1 MESSVRSS
9 LRVRS
14 VLLSAAAA
22 CLVLA
27 AGCSGS
33 QAPTAASR
41 AADPTFATVTVG
53 VDGNA
58 APSLA
63 PGAHLQLW
71 AIANYADQSS
81 ADVTNTATWQ
91 SSTPS
96 IATVSRDGVLTAT
109 SEGAV
114 DISAVVGRVSGAL
127 HVTIERPGC
136 NASTLSPS
144 VVAVNAFEHAVSLT
158 VTTPQSD
165 CRWTASSDA
174 DWIRFG
180 ANRTTY
186 DPGQSGS
193 GSLFYNVLANTHP
206 DARTAHVTIAFTSGG
221 ELVHSVAQEHPLS
234 CSYVVTPDD
243 ARFRAAGGA
252 GSFDVTATPADC
264 RWTATAFYDF
274 YGIALTSGGAGVGSG
289 RVTYIVRPT
298 PGAYEKEGSIVIA
311 GLSGANPAAT
321 HKIHIAAQ

>member
-1 MESSVRSS
+1 MDSSVRVR
-9 LRVRS
+9 LCVRS
-14 VLLSAAAA
+14 ALLSSAAA
-22 CLVLA
+22 CIVLA

-33 QAPTAASR
+33 QTPTAASR
-41 AADPTFATVTVG
+41 TQPTVATVTVG
-53 VDGNA
+53 VAGNV
-58 APSLA
+58 APTLA

-71 AIANYADQSS
+71 AVATYADQSS
-81 ADVTNTATWQ
+81 ADVTNSATWQ

-114 DISAVVGRVSGAL
+114 DVNAVVGRVSGAL

-136 NASTLSPS
+136 NASMLSPPI
-144 VVAVNAFEHAVSLT
+144 VALNAFEHAVGLT

-165 CRWTASSDA
+165 CRWTARSDA
-174 DWIRFG
+174 DWVRFG

-193 GSLFYNVLANTHP
+193 GSLSYNVLANTHP
-206 DARTAHVTIAFTSGG
+206 DARTAHVTISFTSGA
-221 ELVHSVAQEHPLS
+221 ELVHSVAQEHPVS

-243 ARFRAAGGA
+243 GYFRAAGGA

-274 YGIALTSGGAGVGSG
+274 YGIALTSNGTGVGSG
-289 RVTYIVRPT
+289 RVTYVVRQT
-298 PGAYEKEGSIVIA
+298 PSAYEKEGFIVIA

>member
-41 AADPTFATVTVG
+41 AADPTVATVTVG
-53 VDGNA
+53 VAGSA

-96 IATVSRDGVLTAT
+96 IATVSRDGA
-109 SEGAV
+109 
-114 DISAVVGRVSGAL
+114 
-127 HVTIERPGC
+127 P
-136 NASTLSPS
+136 
-144 VVAVNAFEHAVSLT
+144 AVST
-158 VTTPQSD
+158 
-165 CRWTASSDA
+165 
-174 DWIRFG
+174 
-180 ANRTTY
+180 
-186 DPGQSGS
+186 
-193 GSLFYNVLANTHP
+193 
-206 DARTAHVTIAFTSGG
+206 
-221 ELVHSVAQEHPLS
+221 
-234 CSYVVTPDD
+234 
-243 ARFRAAGGA
+243 
-252 GSFDVTATPADC
+252 
-264 RWTATAFYDF
+264 
-274 YGIALTSGGAGVGSG
+274 
-289 RVTYIVRPT
+289 
-298 PGAYEKEGSIVIA
+298 
-311 GLSGANPAAT
+311 
-321 HKIHIAAQ
+321 